1 MSGQRYRGQPSGC
14 AIWEW
19 DIKKEREIEW
29 GMGEA
34 DKQWCNDAWSKPS
47 IWVYK
52 EKCWHSWGE
61 KSEKSSQQSVQ
72 PHSKTKLHCKLPWFF
87 SCLCFAFINVWC
99 LTFLC
104 AMPLCNFSDVVVF
117 CKCSKKTGLG
127 NFHPTMV
134 WWEFSLNSLRRLTM
148 FPKLTYPKKSGQVTI
163 IDLVCRNMCPWRQ
176 YRKNPLKVHTFS
188 EQYIFLKLIFHH
200 NKITLLACTGI
211 PAIQSKQNSSEMPP
225 V

>member
-1 MSGQRYRGQPSGC
+1 MHEVNHWFGSTRRSADTLGG
-14 AIWEW
+14 
-19 DIKKEREIEW
+19 KKVKRVHNRACSLIV
-29 GMGEA
+29 
-34 DKQWCNDAWSKPS
+34 KQNCTVNCP
-47 IWVYK
+47 
-52 EKCWHSWGE
+52 G
-61 KSEKSSQQSVQ
+61 
-72 PHSKTKLHCKLPWFF
+72 FF

-163 IDLVCRNMCPWRQ
+163 TDLVCRNMCPWRQ